1 MLDWLIVLVLLALV
15 VCLLAPP
22 LLTVVAA
29 IAAVAVTTYCSA
41 PPAVAES
48 DVAAGF
54 AGDAAHS
61 RGLEDQDRGGCAEGA
76 GCTDRGSVTAVEPVA
91 VVPDLRTVGVVGP
104 AEVGSLTVARTA

>member
-54 AGDAAHS
+54 AGMLRAAVGS
-61 RGLEDQDRGGCAEGA
+61 TIRTGA
-76 GCTDRGSVTAVEPVA
+76 DVPR
-91 VVPDLRTVGVVGP
+91 VPDVPAVG
-104 AEVGSLTVARTA
+104 L